1 MSVCSE
7 TASTEFN
14 SAASTS
20 TSIEDSAD
28 ETEEVLTDVSIS
40 VQEGDVSTLNTP
52 AHSSAAPFHAGRQ
65 RLTPTGKPAYMFQ
78 VSKRPRRN
86 ILKRNMMPSSLA
98 VIGEES
104 ESLLGNS
111 HKKLQHSHDPSRAPK
126 AALILFAAMF
136 LMGGYLGYNDF
147 RSGRNT
153 RVSALKQYPGTLDND
168 HREALIDPTIDV
180 ETERVEDVPI
190 LLYDEPVNFPKELVN
205 FADIFQEPYNPLK
218 NKLFIWHIPR
228 AGSTT
233 IKRIASH
240 CMGLSLASEAGKSEI
255 GKGGIRPGS
264 PRDVLRVVEGL
275 DGMHFANVDMSSKDG
290 IKRAKKLHVGTDKIV
305 DMVSSSHIYDVATI
319 FNQEH
324 KGYMVAMMRHP
335 IDRAVSLF
343 YNMKK
348 NPAYEHLVG
357 NFASVD
363 QYSRSSLVE
372 NNWMTRFLSNASEGP
387 LTPQHEAIAKEVLR
401 TKCLIGLL
409 REKTETMRR
418 LESFFNWKADRS
430 QRRMECEEK
439 LLYWDWPGK
448 NRHEPV
454 LEGTEAW
461 NRLEFQNTF
470 DIRLYEYA
478 EKLFIAQGKLF
489 ESLPPDF

>member
-1 MSVCSE
+1 MSVFSE
-7 TASTEFN
+7 TTSSEFD
-14 SAASTS
+14 SATS
-20 TSIEDSAD
+20 TSSQDSAD
-28 ETEEVLTDVSIS
+28 VTEEAFTDVSIS

-52 AHSSAAPFHAGRQ
+52 SHSSSAPFHAGRQ

-86 ILKRNMMPSSLA
+86 ILKRIKMSSQLT

-104 ESLLGNS
+104 ESLLGKS
-111 HKKLQHSHDPSRAPK
+111 HNKLQHSHDPSRAPK
-126 AALILFAAMF
+126 AALILFATMC
-136 LMGGYLGYNDF
+136 LMGAYLGYNDF

-153 RVSALKQYPGTLDND
+153 RRSAFKQSPGTFDND
-168 HREALIDPTIDV
+168 HREALIDRTDA
-180 ETERVEDVPI
+180 ENERVEEIPI
-190 LLYDEPVNFPKELVN
+190 LLYDEPVNFPNELVN
-205 FADIFQEPYNPLK
+205 LADIFQEPYNPLK

-275 DGMHFANVDMSSKDG
+275 DGMHFANVDMSSKEG
-290 IKRAKKLHVGTDKIV
+290 IKRAKKLHVGTDEIV
-305 DMVSSSHIYDVATI
+305 DLVSSSHIYDVATI
-319 FNQEH
+319 FNLDH

-335 IDRAVSLF
+335 IDRAVSIY

-357 NFASVD
+357 NFASID

-372 NNWMTRFLSNASEGP
+372 NNWMTRFLSNAPEGP
-387 LTPQHEAIAKEVLR
+387 LTPEHEAIAKEVLR
-401 TKCLIGLL
+401 KKCLIGLL

-448 NRHEPV
+448 NRHDPV
-454 LEGTEAW
+454 LEGSEAW

-478 EKLFIAQGKLF
+478 EKLFVAQGKLF